1 MHIEKISEIIAHF
14 IGLFE
19 MTTEE
24 MRARTKYAEGA
35 GPDED
40 GPALPDQDAF
50 TAGFSSNLLLKDYD
64 PGITYKSGSYD
75 IEYGPAHHLGRIF
88 EESLE
93 KLAAIAA
100 KDIPL
105 PHFGEATD
113 IVLSGEPEL
122 NVFAGPGSA
131 ISHVLQVNVLYDDD
145 YLDMTDGIH
154 APRDT
159 AFVIERLAEFSTK
172 AEVFTPFSD
181 LHRTDTYDGAL
192 KIAQDLENY
201 IQNAR
206 NTEDSGDTENTEN
219 TEDSGTALLSA
230 DATHSF
236 IRVDPEVNSVYVN
249 GKVEAEIPVLD
260 DFLPDRGLAK
270 IPEEPDDSNS
280 SVNSSVEQT
289 DPSGSS
295 LDVTAGANVVVN
307 VASVINTGVIASVTA
322 IMGDYHQIDAVSQS
336 FVYSDNDEIDSALR
350 SSGHSAEEAGTV
362 AKNIAIFQQSTFEA
376 SNYAET
382 DAADPTFPT
391 SWRVS
396 VIDGNVCFVQWVEQ
410 YHFVSDN
417 DTMTVTTS
425 GSETTV
431 LTGGNTAIN
440 LSSFFGMG
448 MQYDLVI
455 IGGNVLDINS
465 ITQISLLY
473 DNDWVRAEDGA
484 DPGADIQ
491 TGNNL
496 IWNFASI
503 HNVGTGSPFEAMPDY
518 MVETQKAIED
528 RDPNMPEGLSF
539 DVNFQG
545 YAGLNVLYITGNLY
559 DMTIIKQV
567 SILGDSD
574 DVTQAASTLL
584 ENNPGA
590 TVTIDTGSN
599 AVVNIAEIID
609 YDSFGQTTYLAGQ
622 LYSDAILIQGGL
634 VEHDTTQPQPADDR
648 LANEVIAFLDDDD
661 PSGGDSADG
670 VINAGHDLSWSSHPV
685 DVMQAM
691 TA

>member
-24 MRARTKYAEGA
+24 MRARTKYAEGT
-35 GPDED
+35 GPGED

-50 TAGFSSNLLLKDYD
+50 TAAFSSNLQLKDYD
-64 PGITYKSGSYD
+64 PGIIYKSGSYE
-75 IEYGPAHHLGRIF
+75 IEFGPARHLGRVF

-105 PHFGEATD
+105 PHFGSPTD
-113 IVLSGEPEL
+113 IVLSDEPEL

-154 APRDT
+154 AARDT
-159 AFVIERLAEFSTK
+159 SFVIERLAEFSTK
-172 AEVFTPFSD
+172 AEIFTPFSD

-201 IQNAR
+201 IQNAE
-206 NTEDSGDTENTEN
+206 NTEDSGDPEAT
-219 TEDSGTALLSA
+219 SLSA
-230 DATHSF
+230 DATHEF
-236 IRVDPEVNSVYVN
+236 ITTAPHNDTVYIN
-249 GKVEAEIPVLD
+249 GKEESDIPVLD

-270 IPEEPDDSNS
+270 LPEEPDDSS
-280 SVNSSVEQT
+280 SSVEQT
-289 DPSGSS
+289 DPSGNS

-322 IMGDYHQIDAVSQS
+322 VMGNYHQVDAVSQS
-336 FVYSDNDEIDSALR
+336 FVYSDHDEIASALR
-350 SSGHSAEEAGTV
+350 SSGYSAEEAGTV
-362 AKNIAIFQQSTFEA
+362 AKNIAVFQQSTFEA
-376 SNYAET
+376 SSHAAT

-396 VIDGNVCFVQWVEQ
+396 VIDGDVSFVQWVEQ

-431 LTGGNTAIN
+431 LTGGNTSIN

-484 DPGADIQ
+484 GPGADIE

-518 MVETQKAIED
+518 MVEAQKAIED

-539 DVNFQG
+539 DANFQG

-574 DVTQAASTLL
+574 DVTLAASTLL
-584 ENNPGA
+584 ENNPDA

-599 AVVNIAEIID
+599 AVINIAEIVD
-609 YDSFGQTTYLAGQ
+609 YDSFGETTYLAGQ

-634 VEHDTTQPQPADDR
+634 VEHDTTQPQPADNR
-648 LANEVIAFLDDDD
+648 LANEVIAFLNDDD
-661 PSGGDSADG
+661 PTGGNSADG
-670 VINAGHDLSWSSHPV
+670 VINAGNDLSWSSSHPA
-685 DVMQAM
+685 DIMQAM
-691 TA
+691 VA

>member
-19 MTTEE
+19 MTTDE
-24 MRARTKYAEGA
+24 MRLRTNYAEGA
-35 GPDED
+35 GPGAD
-40 GPALPDQDAF
+40 GPALPDQDAY
-50 TAGFSSNLLLKDYD
+50 TAAFSSDLQLKDYD
-64 PGITYKSGSYD
+64 PGVIYKSASYD
-75 IEYGPAHHLGRIF
+75 IEYGPARHLGRVF
-88 EESLE
+88 EDSIE

-105 PHFGEATD
+105 PHFGDPTD
-113 IVLSGEPEL
+113 IVLTDEPEL
-122 NVFAGPGSA
+122 TVFAGPGSA
-131 ISHVLQVNVLYDDD
+131 ISHAIQVNVLYDDD
-145 YLDMTDGIH
+145 YLDMTSSVH
-154 APRDT
+154 ASRDT
-159 AFVIERLAEFSTK
+159 SFVIEQLADLSTK
-172 AEVFTPFSD
+172 AEIFTPFAS

-192 KIAQDLENY
+192 KIAEDLESY
-201 IQNAR
+201 IQNAQ
-206 NTEDSGDTENTEN
+206 N
-219 TEDSGTALLSA
+219 TEDSGTTSLGT
-230 DATHSF
+230 DATHNF
-236 IRVDPEVNSVYVN
+236 VRVDPEVNDTVYVN
-249 GKVEAEIPVLD
+249 GKAETDIPVLD

-270 IPEEPDDSNS
+270 LQEEPDDN
-280 SVNSSVEQT
+280 NTSVEQT
-289 DPSGSS
+289 DPTGNS
-295 LDVTAGANVVVN
+295 LDVTAGANLLVN

-322 IMGDYHQIDAVSQS
+322 VMGNYHQVDAISQT
-336 FVYSDNDEIDSALR
+336 FVYSDHDEFASALHA
-350 SSGHSAEEAGTV
+350 SGHSAEEAGTV
-362 AKNIAIFQQSTFEA
+362 AKNIALFEHSTFEA
-376 SNYAET
+376 SSHADT
-382 DAADPTFPT
+382 DAAEPTFPS

-396 VIDGNVCFVQWVEQ
+396 VIDGDVSVVQWIEQ

-431 LTGGNTAIN
+431 LTGGNTSIN
-440 LSSFFGMG
+440 FSSFFGMG

-484 DPGADIQ
+484 DIQ

-503 HNVGTGSPFEAMPDY
+503 HNVGTDSPFAAMPDY
-518 MVETQKAIED
+518 IVETQKAIED

-574 DVTQAASTLL
+574 DVTQAASAILDI
-584 ENNPGA
+584 NPDA

-599 AVVNIAEIID
+599 AVINIAEIVD

-634 VEHDTTQPQPADDR
+634 VEHDTTEPQPADDR
-648 LANEVIAFLDDDD
+648 LANEVIAFLDNDD
-661 PSGGDSADG
+661 PGGSDSEDG
-670 VINAGHDLSWSSHPV
+670 VINAGHDFSWSSAHPA

-691 TA
+691 VA

>member
-19 MTTEE
+19 MTTDE
-24 MRARTKYAEGA
+24 MRLRTNYAEGA
-35 GPDED
+35 GPGAD

-50 TAGFSSNLLLKDYD
+50 TAAFSSDLQLKDYD
-64 PGITYKSGSYD
+64 PGIDYKSGSYE
-75 IEYGPAHHLGRIF
+75 IEFGPARHFGRVF

-93 KLAAIAA
+93 KLAAIAG

-105 PHFGEATD
+105 PHFGDPTD
-113 IVLSGEPEL
+113 IVLTDEPEL
-122 NVFAGPGSA
+122 TIFAGPGSA
-131 ISHVLQVNVLYDDD
+131 ISHVLQVNALYDDD
-145 YLDMTDGIH
+145 YLDMTDGVH

-159 AFVIERLAEFSTK
+159 SFVIEQLADFSTK
-172 AEVFTPFSD
+172 AEIFTPFAS

-192 KIAQDLENY
+192 KVAEDLEVY
-201 IQNAR
+201 IQNAQ
-206 NTEDSGDTENTEN
+206 N
-219 TEDSGTALLSA
+219 TEDSGTTSLRT
-230 DATHSF
+230 DATHEF
-236 IRVDPEVNSVYVN
+236 VRLDPGVNDTVYIN
-249 GKVEAEIPVLD
+249 GKAETDIPVLD

-270 IPEEPDDSNS
+270 LPEEPDDSNT
-280 SVNSSVEQT
+280 SVEQD
-289 DPSGSS
+289 DPSGNS
-295 LDVTAGANVVVN
+295 LEVTAGANLVVN
-307 VASVINTGVIASVTA
+307 VASVINTGVITSVTA
-322 IMGDYHQIDAVSQS
+322 VMGNYHQVDAISQA
-336 FVYSDNDEIDSALR
+336 FVYSDNDEIASTLHSSDR
-350 SSGHSAEEAGTV
+350 SGEAAETI
-362 AKNIAIFQQSTFEA
+362 AKNIALFEHSTFEA
-376 SNYAET
+376 SSHTDT
-382 DAADPTFPT
+382 DAAEPTFPN

-396 VIDGNVCFVQWVEQ
+396 VIDGDVSFVQWIEQ
-410 YHFVSDN
+410 YHFVTDN

-425 GSETTV
+425 GSESTV
-431 LTGGNTAIN
+431 LTGGNTSIN
-440 LSSFFGMG
+440 FSSFFQMG
-448 MQYDLVI
+448 LQYDLVI

-473 DNDWVRAEDGA
+473 DNDWVRAEDGV

-491 TGNNL
+491 TGDNL

-503 HNVGTGSPFEAMPDY
+503 HNVGTDSPFAAMPDY
-518 MVETQKAIED
+518 MAATQKAIED

-574 DVTQAASTLL
+574 DVTLAASTIL
-584 ENNPGA
+584 ENNPDA

-599 AVVNIAEIID
+599 AVVNIAEIVD

-648 LANEVIAFLDDDD
+648 LANEVIAFLDNDD
-661 PSGGDSADG
+661 PAGGDCADG
-670 VINAGHDLSWSSHPV
+670 VINAGNDFSWSSTHPA

-691 TA
+691 VA

>member
-19 MTTEE
+19 MTTDE
-24 MRARTKYAEGA
+24 MRLRTNYAEGA
-35 GPDED
+35 GPGAD

-50 TAGFSSNLLLKDYD
+50 TAAFSSDLQLKDYD
-64 PGITYKSGSYD
+64 PGIIYKSGSYE
-75 IEYGPAHHLGRIF
+75 IEFGPARHFGRVF

-93 KLAAIAA
+93 KLAAIAG

-105 PHFGEATD
+105 PHFGDPTD
-113 IVLSGEPEL
+113 IVLTDEPEL
-122 NVFAGPGSA
+122 TVFAGPGSA

-145 YLDMTDGIH
+145 YLDMTDGVH
-154 APRDT
+154 PLRDT
-159 AFVIERLAEFSTK
+159 SFVIERLADFSTE
-172 AEVFTPFSD
+172 AEIFTPFAS

-192 KIAQDLENY
+192 KIAEDLESY
-201 IQNAR
+201 IQNSK
-206 NTEDSGDTENTEN
+206 DSGPASPS
-219 TEDSGTALLSA
+219 SG
-230 DATHSF
+230 DATHDFSTTAPKN
-236 IRVDPEVNSVYVN
+236 DTVYVN
-249 GKVEAEIPVLD
+249 GEETTDIPVLD

-270 IPEEPDDSNS
+270 LQEEPDDSS
-280 SVNSSVEQT
+280 TSVEQT
-289 DPSGSS
+289 DPSGNS
-295 LDVTAGANVVVN
+295 LDVTAGANLLVN

-322 IMGDYHQIDAVSQS
+322 VMGNYHQIDAISQA
-336 FVYSDNDEIDSALR
+336 FVYSDNDEIASTLH
-350 SSGHSAEEAGTV
+350 SSGHSADDAGTV
-362 AKNIAIFQQSTFEA
+362 AKNIALFEHSTFEA
-376 SNYAET
+376 SSHADN
-382 DAADPTFPT
+382 DAVEPTFPN

-396 VIDGNVCFVQWVEQ
+396 VIDGDVSFVQWIEQ
-410 YHFVSDN
+410 YHFVTDN

-425 GSETTV
+425 GSEATV
-431 LTGGNTAIN
+431 LTGGNTSIN
-440 LSSFFGMG
+440 FSSFFGMG

-473 DNDWVRAEDGA
+473 DNDWVRAEDGV

-496 IWNFASI
+496 LWNFASI
-503 HNVGTGSPFEAMPDY
+503 HNVGTDSPFAAMPDY
-518 MVETQKAIED
+518 MAATQKAIED

-574 DVTQAASTLL
+574 DVTQAASTIL
-584 ENNPGA
+584 ENNPDA

-599 AVVNIAEIID
+599 AVVNIAEIVD

-634 VEHDTTQPQPADDR
+634 VEHDTTQPQPAGDR
-648 LANEVIAFLDDDD
+648 LANEVIAFLDNDD
-661 PSGGDSADG
+661 PAGGDCADG
-670 VINAGHDLSWSSHPV
+670 VINAGNDYSWSSAHPA

-691 TA
+691 VA

>member
-19 MTTEE
+19 MTTDE
-24 MRARTKYAEGA
+24 MRLRTNYAEGA
-35 GPDED
+35 GPGAD
-40 GPALPDQDAF
+40 GPALPDQDAY
-50 TAGFSSNLLLKDYD
+50 TAAFSSDLQLRDYD
-64 PGITYKSGSYD
+64 PGVIYKSGSYD
-75 IEYGPAHHLGRIF
+75 IEYGPARHLGRVF
-88 EESLE
+88 EDSLE

-105 PHFGEATD
+105 PHFGDPTD
-113 IVLSGEPEL
+113 IVLTDEPEL
-122 NVFAGPGSA
+122 TVFAGPGSA
-131 ISHVLQVNVLYDDD
+131 ISHAIQVNVLYDDD
-145 YLDMTDGIH
+145 YLDMTSSVH

-159 AFVIERLAEFSTK
+159 SFVIEQLADFSTK
-172 AEVFTPFSD
+172 AEIFTPFAS

-192 KIAQDLENY
+192 KIAEDLESY
-201 IQNAR
+201 IQNAQ
-206 NTEDSGDTENTEN
+206 N
-219 TEDSGTALLSA
+219 TEDSGTTSLGT
-230 DATHSF
+230 DATHNF
-236 IRVDPEVNSVYVN
+236 VRVDPEVNDTVYVN
-249 GKVEAEIPVLD
+249 GKAETDIPVLD

-270 IPEEPDDSNS
+270 LQEEPYDN
-280 SVNSSVEQT
+280 NTSVEQT
-289 DPSGSS
+289 DPTGNS
-295 LDVTAGANVVVN
+295 LDVTAGANLLVN

-322 IMGDYHQIDAVSQS
+322 VMGNYHQVDAISQT
-336 FVYSDNDEIDSALR
+336 FVYSDHDEFASALHA
-350 SSGHSAEEAGTV
+350 SGHSAEEAGTV
-362 AKNIAIFQQSTFEA
+362 AKNIALFEHSTFEA
-376 SNYAET
+376 SSHADT
-382 DAADPTFPT
+382 DAAEPTFPS

-396 VIDGNVCFVQWVEQ
+396 VIDGDVSFVQWIEQ

-431 LTGGNTAIN
+431 LTGGNTSIDF
-440 LSSFFGMG
+440 SSFFGMG

-473 DNDWVRAEDGA
+473 DNDCVLAED
-484 DPGADIQ
+484 GADIQ

-503 HNVGTGSPFEAMPDY
+503 HNVGTDSPFAAMPDY
-518 MVETQKAIED
+518 IVETQKAIED

-574 DVTQAASTLL
+574 DVTQAASAILDI
-584 ENNPGA
+584 NPDA

-599 AVVNIAEIID
+599 AVINIAEIVD

-634 VEHDTTQPQPADDR
+634 VEHDTTEPQPADDR
-648 LANEVIAFLDDDD
+648 LANEVIAFLDNDD
-661 PSGGDSADG
+661 PAGSDSADG
-670 VINAGHDLSWSSHPV
+670 VINAGHDFSWSSAHPA

-691 TA
+691 VA